1 MHCPP
6 CTPVKTFCVVG
17 NRCLQCV
24 ESIFGNL
31 PQFAKPGVKE
41 SLNRFSW
48 YFCLHLFGYFGLVSS
63 LFVSVGV
70 CFTAEL
76 LMVVT
81 SKHTLEDR
89 FDGGRR
95 SILVSMNPFF
105 LISGQMG
112 KKLLSANSTVTVF
125 AEFLLH

>member
-63 LFVSVGV
+63 RFVSVGV

-81 SKHTLEDR
+81 SKHTV
-89 FDGGRR
+89 GRPLR
-95 SILVSMNPFF
+95 RGSPKYISLHESIF

-112 KKLLSANSTVTVF
+112 KKLLTANSTVTVF